1 MKQHKYNKGFEPM
14 KENIENTSYGIC
26 PAPMNAQEALNILCD
41 YLLGD
46 EWYCAMS
53 MGVEQVNAVI
63 VEQILDKYSKQ
74 WRKDWNIY
82 KKTTEKPVKILG
94 PYRII

>member
-1 MKQHKYNKGFEPM
+1 MKQYKYNKAFNAM
-14 KENIENTSYGIC
+14 RDNIEDTSYGIL
-26 PAPMNAQEALNILCD
+26 PSPLSAQEAVNILCN

-46 EWYCAMS
+46 DWYCATS

-74 WRKDWNIY
+74 WRKDW
-82 KKTTEKPVKILG
+82 KTYEKT
-94 PYRII
+94 RENS

>member
-1 MKQHKYNKGFEPM
+1 VKQYKYNKAFNAM
-14 KENIENTSYGIC
+14 RDNIEDTSYGIL
-26 PAPMNAQEALNILCD
+26 PSPLHAQEAVNILCD

-46 EWYCAMS
+46 DWYCATS

-74 WRKDWNIY
+74 WRKDW
-82 KKTTEKPVKILG
+82 KTYEKTQENS
-94 PYRII
+94 

>member
-1 MKQHKYNKGFEPM
+1 MKEYKYNKSFGAIR
-14 KENIENTSYGIC
+14 ENIEDTSYGIC
-26 PAPMNAQEALNILCD
+26 PSPLNAQEALNILCD

-46 EWYCAMS
+46 DWYCVMS

-74 WRKDWNIY
+74 WRKDWKNY
-82 KKTTEKPVKILG
+82 EKETENK
-94 PYRII
+94 